1 VHIQC
6 GAYALDTKRVKRG
19 MSSDVRGTRY
29 IHLGALFY
37 DVLVSQTMRMG
48 SKGGMSRE

>member
-1 VHIQC
+1 MHIQC

-19 MSSDVRGTRY
+19 MSADVRGTRY
-29 IHLGALFY
+29 IHLSALFY

-48 SKGGMSRE
+48 TKGGMSRE